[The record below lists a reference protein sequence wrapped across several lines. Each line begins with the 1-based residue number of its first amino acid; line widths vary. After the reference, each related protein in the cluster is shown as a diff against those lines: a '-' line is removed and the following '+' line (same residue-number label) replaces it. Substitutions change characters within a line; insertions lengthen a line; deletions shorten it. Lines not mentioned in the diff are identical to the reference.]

1 MRTQK
6 LLLLALGCAWAMA
19 ASAQWQWLDKDGRKV
34 FSDRPPPQD
43 VPEKNILKQ
52 PPGRASSRT
61 PAAPAATG
69 AAPAGDQPA
78 AVAAASPRPAA
89 SAPKLSTVDKELE
102 EKKKQADEAEAA
114 KQKAEE
120 QKLAKA
126 RAENC
131 NRAKTAKSTIDSG
144 VRVGRVNAKGEQEI
158 LDDAARASEAKR
170 LQGIIDSD
178 CK

>member
-1 MRTQK
+1 
-6 LLLLALGCAWAMA
+6 MA

-52 PPGRASSRT
+52 PPGRASSRVPT
-61 PAAPAATG
+61 APAPATAGAAPAA
-69 AAPAGDQPA
+69 DQPA
-78 AVAAASPRPAA
+78 AVAAATPKPAA
-89 SAPKLSTVDKELE
+89 SAPKLSNVDKELE
-102 EKKKQADEAEAA
+102 EKKKKADEAEAA

-120 QKLAKA
+120 QKQAKA
-126 RAENC
+126 RADNC
-131 NRAKTAKSTIDSG
+131 NRAKTAKNTIDSG

-170 LQGIIDSD
+170 LQGIINTD
-178 CK
+178 CT